1 MNSEWWGPFSKR
13 FSYTPLGEGA
23 PPPSAF
29 SLADFMTALPT
40 KNSSQDKV
48 PAASKEQDF
57 PALGASHPQSQGSNS
72 NSTSSAWAHPPTQPP
87 TAPSQTAKPSSEE
100 KAPASSTSPCP
111 ASAYSIGKTKKGG
124 LPVRVENRSKGK
136 KVKFNMTSTFTMSI
150 LQVTVVF
157 NVTGDLK
164 LLLSELKQAA
174 GSGGV
179 VREDTIEIQGDK
191 LQFVENFISQ
201 KIKKK

>member
-1 MNSEWWGPFSKR
+1 MPKKPTKTREHNLAGKVVA
-13 FSYTPLGEGA
+13 GEGA

-57 PALGASHPQSQGSNS
+57 PALGASQPQSQGSNS

-124 LPVRVENRSKGK
+124 LPVRVESRSKGK
-136 KVKFNMTSTFTMSI
+136 K
-150 LQVTVVF
+150 VTVVF

-191 LQFVENFISQ
+191 LQFVENFISK

>member
-1 MNSEWWGPFSKR
+1 M
-13 FSYTPLGEGA
+13 
-23 PPPSAF
+23 
-29 SLADFMTALPT
+29 
-40 KNSSQDKV
+40 
-48 PAASKEQDF
+48 
-57 PALGASHPQSQGSNS
+57 
-72 NSTSSAWAHPPTQPP
+72 
-87 TAPSQTAKPSSEE
+87 
-100 KAPASSTSPCP
+100 
-111 ASAYSIGKTKKGG
+111 
-124 LPVRVENRSKGK
+124 RVENRSKGK

-191 LQFVENFISQ
+191 LQFVENFISK

>member
-1 MNSEWWGPFSKR
+1 MAQEENQAQDAAVV
-13 FSYTPLGEGA
+13 EG
-23 PPPSAF
+23 SR
-29 SLADFMTALPT
+29 
-40 KNSSQDKV
+40 
-48 PAASKEQDF
+48 PARR
-57 PALGASHPQSQGSNS
+57 P
-72 NSTSSAWAHPPTQPP
+72 
-87 TAPSQTAKPSSEE
+87 
-100 KAPASSTSPCP
+100 
-111 ASAYSIGKTKKGG
+111 
-124 LPVRVENRSKGK
+124 
-136 KVKFNMTSTFTMSI
+136 I

-191 LQFVENFISQ
+191 LQFVENFISK

>member
-1 MNSEWWGPFSKR
+1 M
-13 FSYTPLGEGA
+13 
-23 PPPSAF
+23 
-29 SLADFMTALPT
+29 
-40 KNSSQDKV
+40 
-48 PAASKEQDF
+48 
-57 PALGASHPQSQGSNS
+57 
-72 NSTSSAWAHPPTQPP
+72 
-87 TAPSQTAKPSSEE
+87 
-100 KAPASSTSPCP
+100 
-111 ASAYSIGKTKKGG
+111 
-124 LPVRVENRSKGK
+124 RVESRSKGK
-136 KVKFNMTSTFTMSI
+136 KVKLNMTSTFTKSI

-191 LQFVENFISQ
+191 LQFVENFISK

>member
-1 MNSEWWGPFSKR
+1 MPKKPTKTREHNLAGKVVA
-13 FSYTPLGEGA
+13 GEGA

-40 KNSSQDKV
+40 KNSTQDKV
-48 PAASKEQDF
+48 PLASKEQDF
-57 PALGASHPQSQGSNS
+57 PALGASQTQSQGSNS
-72 NSTSSAWAHPPTQPP
+72 NTTSSAWAHPPTRPP
-87 TAPSQTAKPSSEE
+87 TAPSQTAKPSFEE

-124 LPVRVENRSKGK
+124 LPVRVESRSKGK
-136 KVKFNMTSTFTMSI
+136 K
-150 LQVTVVF
+150 VTVVF

-191 LQFVENFISQ
+191 LQFVENFISK

>member
-1 MNSEWWGPFSKR
+1 M
-13 FSYTPLGEGA
+13 
-23 PPPSAF
+23 
-29 SLADFMTALPT
+29 
-40 KNSSQDKV
+40 
-48 PAASKEQDF
+48 
-57 PALGASHPQSQGSNS
+57 
-72 NSTSSAWAHPPTQPP
+72 
-87 TAPSQTAKPSSEE
+87 
-100 KAPASSTSPCP
+100 
-111 ASAYSIGKTKKGG
+111 
-124 LPVRVENRSKGK
+124 RVESRSKGK
-136 KVKFNMTSTFTMSI
+136 KVKFNMTSTSTMSI

-191 LQFVENFISQ
+191 LQFVENFISK

>member
-1 MNSEWWGPFSKR
+1 MPKKPTKTREHNLAGKVVA
-13 FSYTPLGEGA
+13 GEGA

-40 KNSSQDKV
+40 KNSSQEKV
-48 PAASKEQDF
+48 SAASKEQDF
-57 PALGASHPQSQGSNS
+57 PALGASHPQSQGSNP
-72 NSTSSAWAHPPTQPP
+72 TFSAWTHPPA
-87 TAPSQTAKPSSEE
+87 TAPTQTTKPSSEE
-100 KAPASSTSPCP
+100 KVSPAPVSSTSPCP
-111 ASAYSIGKTKKGG
+111 ASAYSVGKTKKGG
-124 LPVRVENRSKGK
+124 LPVRVESRSKGK
-136 KVKFNMTSTFTMSI
+136 K
-150 LQVTVVF
+150 VTVVF

-191 LQFVENFISQ
+191 LQFVENFISK

>member
-1 MNSEWWGPFSKR
+1 MDGGAHFLKGLLIN
-13 FSYTPLGEGA
+13 TPLGEGA
-23 PPPSAF
+23 PPPPAF
-29 SLADFMTALPT
+29 SLVDFMTALPT
-40 KNSSQDKV
+40 KTSSQDQV
-48 PAASKEQDF
+48 PATSKEQDF
-57 PALGASHPQSQGSNS
+57 PALGASQPQSQGSNP
-72 NSTSSAWAHPPTQPP
+72 TSSAWIRPPIQPH
-87 TAPSQTAKPSSEE
+87 TATSQTAKPSSEE
-100 KAPASSTSPCP
+100 KISPAPASSTSPCP

-124 LPVRVENRSKGK
+124 LPVRVESRSKGK
-136 KVKFNMTSTFTMSI
+136 KVKFNMTSTFIMSV

-191 LQFVENFISQ
+191 LQFVENFISK

>member
-1 MNSEWWGPFSKR
+1 M
-13 FSYTPLGEGA
+13 
-23 PPPSAF
+23 
-29 SLADFMTALPT
+29 
-40 KNSSQDKV
+40 
-48 PAASKEQDF
+48 
-57 PALGASHPQSQGSNS
+57 
-72 NSTSSAWAHPPTQPP
+72 
-87 TAPSQTAKPSSEE
+87 
-100 KAPASSTSPCP
+100 
-111 ASAYSIGKTKKGG
+111 
-124 LPVRVENRSKGK
+124 RVESRSKGK
-136 KVKFNMTSTFTMSI
+136 KVNFKMTSTFTMSI

-191 LQFVENFISQ
+191 LQFVENFISK